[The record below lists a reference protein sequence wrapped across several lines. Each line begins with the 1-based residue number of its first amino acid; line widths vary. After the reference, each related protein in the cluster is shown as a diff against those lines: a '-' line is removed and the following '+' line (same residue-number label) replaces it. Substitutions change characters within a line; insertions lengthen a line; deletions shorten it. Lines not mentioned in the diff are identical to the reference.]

1 MEEDKQTVSFI
12 LCGYNSNIRSISE
25 RMKLMVSENNLS
37 ANFIREAKFITLTGE
52 GYFNNTQIGD
62 NSGNFDNKEGK
73 SAILFLDKN
82 RNQNVDN
89 FINNLETVSDTYKNL
104 SFIKILYSESVN
116 NGISIQLTE
125 SDNKNYI
132 QFIKKD
138 LFSVSFALNP
148 KRDFYTLNT
157 ILNM

>member
-12 LCGYNSNIRSISE
+12 LCGYNSNIRSLSE

-37 ANFIREAKFITLTGE
+37 IDFIKQAKFIVLTGE
-52 GYFNNTQIGD
+52 GYFNNNQIGD
-62 NSGNFDNKEGK
+62 NSGNFDNREGK
-73 SAILFLDKN
+73 SAILFLDKS
-82 RNQNVDN
+82 RNQNVDS
-89 FINNLETVSDTYKNL
+89 FISNLETVADTYKNL
-104 SFIKILYSESVN
+104 SFIKVLYSESVDN
-116 NGISIQLTE
+116 NLSIQLTE
-125 SDNKNYI
+125 SDNKDYI